1 MDLFT
6 YALARKAMASNGAS
20 DAQISGMIINEAGEL
35 IVKLSDGTEIN
46 AGKVPTTESGV
57 ITQIQSNVTQIQ
69 QDITALQE
77 AAITE
82 IQLNGK
88 TINAENN
95 VLNLPLASGDIIGLV
110 KGTLVNSENSVNK
123 ISINTDG
130 TMEVISLS
138 TDKLING
145 DEELILDCS
154 AAT

>member
-1 MDLFT
+1 MDLIT
-6 YALARKAMASNGAS
+6 YALAREIAAANGAS
-20 DAQISGMIINEAGEL
+20 GSQISSMTINEKGEL
-35 IVKLSDGTEIN
+35 IVKLSNGDEIN
-46 AGKVPTTESGV
+46 AGKLPTTESGV
-57 ITQIQSNVTQIQ
+57 ITQIQGNVTQIQ
-69 QDITALQE
+69 QDITSLQE

-82 IQLNGK
+82 IQLNGT

-138 TDKLING
+138 TDKLTNG
-145 DEELILDCS
+145 SEELILDCS
-154 AAT
+154 TAT

>member
-20 DAQISGMIINEAGEL
+20 GAQISGMIINEAGEL

-69 QDITALQE
+69 QDIISLKE

-88 TINAENN
+88 TVNTENN

-110 KGTLVNSENSVNK
+110 KGTLVNSENSANK

>member
-1 MDLFT
+1 MDLIT
-6 YALARKAMASNGAS
+6 YALAREIAAANGAS
-20 DAQISGMIINEAGEL
+20 GSQISNITINEKGEL
-35 IVKLSDGTEIN
+35 IVELSNGDEIN
-46 AGKVPTTESGV
+46 AGKLPTTESGV
-57 ITQIQSNVTQIQ
+57 ITQIQGNVTQVQ
-69 QDITALQE
+69 QDITALKE

-88 TINAENN
+88 TVNAENN

-138 TDKLING
+138 ADKLING

>member
-1 MDLFT
+1 MDLIT
-6 YALARKAMASNGAS
+6 YALARKAMASNGVS
-20 DAQISGMIINEAGEL
+20 GAQISSMIINEAGEL

-57 ITQIQSNVTQIQ
+57 ITQIQSNVAQIQ

-82 IQLNGK
+82 IQLNGE
-88 TINAENN
+88 TINTENN
-95 VLNLPLASGDIIGLV
+95 VLNLPLASGDVIGLV

-123 ISINTDG
+123 ISVNNDG

-138 TDKLING
+138 TDKLEQG
-145 DEELILDCS
+145 EQTLILDCS
-154 AAT
+154 TVF

>member
-1 MDLFT
+1 MDLIT
-6 YALARKAMASNGAS
+6 YALAREIAAANGAS
-20 DAQISGMIINEAGEL
+20 GSQISNMTINEKGEL
-35 IVKLSDGTEIN
+35 IVELSNGDEIN
-46 AGKVPTTESGV
+46 AGKLPTTESGV
-57 ITQIQSNVTQIQ
+57 ITQIQGNINQIQ

-82 IQLNGK
+82 IQLNGI
-88 TINAENN
+88 TINAEKN

-154 AAT
+154 TVT

>member
-1 MDLFT
+1 MDLIT
-6 YALARKAMASNGAS
+6 YALAREIAAANGAS
-20 DAQISGMIINEAGEL
+20 GSQISNMTINEKGEL
-35 IVKLSDGTEIN
+35 IVKLSNGDEIN
-46 AGKVPTTESGV
+46 AGKLPTTESGV
-57 ITQIQSNVTQIQ
+57 ITQIQGNIDQIQ

-77 AAITE
+77 AAITK
-82 IQLNGK
+82 IQLNGT

-123 ISINTDG
+123 ISVNTDG

-138 TDKLING
+138 TDKLVNG

-154 AAT
+154 TAT

>member
-1 MDLFT
+1 MDLIT
-6 YALARKAMASNGAS
+6 YALAREIATANGAS
-20 DAQISGMIINEAGEL
+20 GSQISSMTINEKGEL
-35 IVKLSDGTEIN
+35 IVKLSNGDEIN
-46 AGKVPTTESGV
+46 AGKLPMTESGV
-57 ITQIQSNVTQIQ
+57 ITQIQGNVTQIQ

-82 IQLNGK
+82 IQLNG
-88 TINAENN
+88 TSINAENN

-110 KGTLVNSENSVNK
+110 RGTPINSENSVNK

-138 TDKLING
+138 ADKLING
-145 DEELILDCS
+145 NEELILDCS

>member
-1 MDLFT
+1 MDLIT
-6 YALARKAMASNGAS
+6 YALARKAMASNGVS
-20 DAQISGMIINEAGEL
+20 GAQISSMIINEAGEL

-57 ITQIQSNVTQIQ
+57 ITQIQ

-88 TINAENN
+88 TVNTENN
-95 VLNLPLASGDIIGLV
+95 VLNLPLASGDVVGLV

-123 ISINTDG
+123 ISINNDG

-138 TDKLING
+138 TDKLEQG
-145 DEELILDCS
+145 EQTLILDCS
-154 AAT
+154 TVF